1 MLFKKTQL
9 LVFLFTIIFSSFTF
23 SQTTCNDTS
32 WDKAVDFDGANQH
45 LKQVSQNTGVNAIRM
60 AGQSQT
66 VALGSNVGY
75 TTNVG
80 AGRPWA
86 TTIMFKTDR
95 NGSNQHIWNSGEGSG
110 STDDNIYLRLDAN
123 GWVYFGWGRGSSD
136 DATELLIYKTDP
148 EGNYE

>member
-80 AGRPWA
+80 EKYLEQSKNYLDRQFSPMCWMK
-86 TTIMFKTDR
+86 TTTGELKKFFL
-95 NGSNQHIWNSGEGSG
+95 IWWECITS
-110 STDDNIYLRLDAN
+110 
-123 GWVYFGWGRGSSD
+123 
-136 DATELLIYKTDP
+136 
-148 EGNYE
+148 

>member
-1 MLFKKTQL
+1 MLSKINQI
-9 LVFLFTIIFSSFTF
+9 LVFLFTIFFSSFTF

-32 WDKAVDFDGANQH
+32 WDKGVDFNGANQH

-60 AGQSQT
+60 VGQSQT

-86 TTIMFKTDR
+86 TTDIVGVHM
-95 NGSNQHIWNSGEGSG
+95 I
-110 STDDNIYLRLDAN
+110 
-123 GWVYFGWGRGSSD
+123 
-136 DATELLIYKTDP
+136 
-148 EGNYE
+148 